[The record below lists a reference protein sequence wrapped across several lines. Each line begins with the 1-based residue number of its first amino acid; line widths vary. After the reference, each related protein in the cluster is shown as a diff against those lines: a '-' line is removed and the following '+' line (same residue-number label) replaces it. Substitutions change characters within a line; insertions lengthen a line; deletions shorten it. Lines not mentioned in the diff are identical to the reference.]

1 MLDIK
6 FIKENKE
13 IVAAAIKNKNVKV
26 PIDLDLLVKLS
37 EDRASLRQKIDE
49 LNQKR
54 NQAAK
59 AQDIEVGKQLKDE
72 CAALE
77 AEFNKVDKEYFDIL
91 ILIPNIPSAD
101 TPVGPDESGNKVIR
115 QVGEKRQFDFTPREH
130 FEIGKDL
137 GIIDNEKA
145 GEISGARFTY
155 LKGDL
160 ARLQFALINFATSLI
175 ANPKNSLNEI
185 ISKNN
190 LAISDKQFNFVIPP
204 TMVKPAVLNRMA
216 RLEPRE
222 DRYHLPGDD
231 LYLVGSAEHTLG
243 PIHMDEVLK
252 AENLPIRYLGYSTSY
267 RREAGSY
274 GKDTK
279 GILRMHQFDKL
290 EMETFCLPEDS
301 YREQELMV
309 AIQETLL
316 QKLGLP
322 YQVVLICTGDMGTPD
337 HRQIDIETWM
347 PGQNRYRET
356 HTTDLNTSYQSRR
369 LNTKFKNKEGKAEFV
384 HMIDGTLAAM
394 GRMLIAII
402 ENYQQ
407 KDGSIKIPDA
417 LVPFMGQEF
426 IKG

>member
-6 FIKENKE
+6 FIKDNKD
-13 IVAAAIKNKNVKV
+13 IVAEAIKNKNVKA
-26 PIDLDLLVKLS
+26 PIDLDLLIKLS
-37 EDRASLRQKIDE
+37 EDRSVLRQKIDE
-49 LNQKR
+49 INRAR
-54 NQAAK
+54 NEAAK
-59 AQDIEVGKQLKDE
+59 TQNIELGKQLKE
-72 CAALE
+72 ESAKLE
-77 AEFNKVDKEYFDIL
+77 ADFTKIDKEYFDIL

-101 TPVGPDESGNKVIR
+101 TPVGPDESGNKIIR

-160 ARLQFALINFATSLI
+160 ARLQLAVMNFAVSLI
-175 ANPKNSLNEI
+175 ADQRNSLKEI
-185 ISKNN
+185 IEKNN

-204 TMVKPAVLNRMA
+204 TIVKPAVLNRMA

-222 DRYHLPGDD
+222 DRYHLAEDD

-243 PIHMDEVLK
+243 PIHMDEVIK

-322 YQVVLICTGDMGTPD
+322 YQVVLVCTGDMGTPD

-347 PGQNRYRET
+347 PGQNLYRET

-369 LNTKFKNKEGKAEFV
+369 LNTKFKNNEGKTEFV

-394 GRMLIAII
+394 GRILIAII

-407 KDGSIKIPDA
+407 KDGSIKIPDV
-417 LVPFMGQEF
+417 LVPYMGQEF